1 MIVIIKD
8 IVVKMEFA
16 IVLMGSLEII
26 VIKQIVR
33 NNVMLMVNVLT

>member
-8 IVVKMEFA
+8 IVVKKEFA

-26 VIKQIVR
+26 VIKQFVK